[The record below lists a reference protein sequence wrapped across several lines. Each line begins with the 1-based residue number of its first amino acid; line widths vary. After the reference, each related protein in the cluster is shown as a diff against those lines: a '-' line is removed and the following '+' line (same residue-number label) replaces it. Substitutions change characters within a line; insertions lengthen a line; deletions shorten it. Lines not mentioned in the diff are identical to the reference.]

1 MKTKLNTIASALF
14 LLLAPTAMAADVAV
28 ITLDNGAHV
37 RLKDDFTWEYIITE
51 TVAQPISPKVIAPD
65 SPGVMTPE
73 TNEKTANSAAVTP
86 SVTSLATLGAQEQ
99 VAKATVTS
107 TEALTTRLTAN
118 AMAQPELLSSTAKD
132 GVKITLASTQ
142 WKGDKLGLIFDFDS
156 TSDEHITVVNVEAS
170 FFNDQGSLIK
180 TETIEAW
187 EAIFRMP
194 ETYLR
199 KGQHRQ
205 SPILWVEGINKQQWQ
220 QQLISL
226 KIVEIESR

>member
-1 MKTKLNTIASALF
+1 MRTTLNAIASALF
-14 LLLAPTAMAADVAV
+14 LFLTPAAMAADVAV
-28 ITLDNGAHV
+28 ITLENGANV

-51 TVAQPISPKVIAPD
+51 TISKPAAITQTSVTRT
-65 SPGVMTPE
+65 VE
-73 TNEKTANSAAVTP
+73 TVPMLPAANSTTTP
-86 SVTSLATLGAQEQ
+86 SVAPTTA
-99 VAKATVTS
+99 
-107 TEALTTRLTAN
+107 TTRLTAA
-118 AMAQPELLSSTAKD
+118 AMAQPTLMGSAAKE
-132 GVKITLASTQ
+132 GIKITLADTQ
-142 WKGDKLGLIFDFDS
+142 WKGDKLGLVFDFES
-156 TSDEHITVVNVEAS
+156 SSSDLVTVVNVEAS

-205 SPILWVEGINKQQWQ
+205 TPPLWVEGIDKQQWQ
-220 QQLISL
+220 QKLISL